1 MDRLLS
7 EQEMAEIDNRHTSPS
22 PYGGVILNMI
32 NARKECLASQLAKAD
47 KEWVEWVE
55 KLPYEQFDN
64 EGFPTEIDSK
74 ASHRCY
80 LIGHNTLQERKRSIG
95 L

>member
-7 EQEMAEIDNRHTSPS
+7 EQEIGKVEGMIGMTIYELDMEI
-22 PYGGVILNMI
+22 
-32 NARKECLASQLAKAD
+32 AKAQLAKAD
-47 KEWVEWVE
+47 KEWVEWIE

-64 EGFPTEIDSK
+64 EGFPTEIDSR

>member
-1 MDRLLS
+1 MNRLFS
-7 EQEMAEIDNRHTSPS
+7 EQEICKGCLSL
-22 PYGGVILNMI
+22 GGENCEDCEYRLG
-32 NARKECLASQLAKAD
+32 AQDGATAQLAKTD
-47 KEWVEWVE
+47 KEWVEWIE

-64 EGFPTEIDSK
+64 EGFPTEIDSR

>member
-7 EQEMAEIDNRHTSPS
+7 ELEIYNLLPDFYAHTREEHREMIDNLIS
-22 PYGGVILNMI
+22 
-32 NARKECLASQLAKAD
+32 SQLLKAD
-47 KEWVEWVE
+47 KEWVEWIE

-64 EGFPTEIDSK
+64 EGFPTEIDSR

-80 LIGHNTLQERKRSIG
+80 LIGHNTLQERKREIG
-95 L
+95 I

>member
-1 MDRLLS
+1 
-7 EQEMAEIDNRHTSPS
+7 MASNVNANSGNLYKNCDKCGEPMYYGTSHICES
-22 PYGGVILNMI
+22 STDMVRKAIA
-32 NARKECLASQLAKAD
+32 ARD
-47 KEWVEWVE
+47 KEWVEWIE

-64 EGFPTEIDSK
+64 EGFPTEIDSR

-80 LIGHNTLQERKRSIG
+80 LIGHNTLQSRRKEIG